1 MLLKMADSNP
11 GLVDRLSDLAS
22 YNPERLSQLLEMTDS
37 GVIQVEKLLN
47 LSEVNPELFAKLL
60 ILKRAADKPSIKP
73 STKPT
78 KRPTDHVQTYGTID
92 DGPGISH

>member
-22 YNPERLSQLLEMTDS
+22 YNPERLSQLMEMTDS
-37 GVIQVEKLLN
+37 GVIQVDKLLN
-47 LSEVNPELFAKLL
+47 LSEANPELFAKLL
-60 ILKRAADKPSIKP
+60 ILKRAAAEPSIKP

-78 KRPTDHVQTYGTID
+78 KRPTDHLQTYGTID
-92 DGPGISH
+92 DGDVIQN

>member
-1 MLLKMADSNP
+1 M
-11 GLVDRLSDLAS
+11 
-22 YNPERLSQLLEMTDS
+22 EMTDS

-47 LSEVNPELFAKLL
+47 LSEANPVLFAKLL

-78 KRPTDHVQTYGTID
+78 KRPKDHVQTYGTIVD
-92 DGPGISH
+92 PEIIQN

>member
-1 MLLKMADSNP
+1 MADSNP

-78 KRPTDHVQTYGTID
+78 KRPTDHVQTYGAID